1 MAKRGIPNGNVRLL
15 ITIALLIATVAGSYA
30 VYGAAVR
37 RMEPEVKLNTEHR
50 ISDEATDQLILNKM
64 EEILTAVEKE

>member
-1 MAKRGIPNGNVRLL
+1 MRKIVNGNLRSIIVILSAVAA
-15 ITIALLIATVAGSYA
+15 IAGSYA
-30 VYGAAVR
+30 VYGAAVK

-64 EEILTAVEKE
+64 AEILTAVEKR

>member
-1 MAKRGIPNGNVRLL
+1 MAKKIINGNLRVV
-15 ITIALLIATVAGSYA
+15 IVIVSAVAAIAGSYA

-50 ISDEATDQLILNKM
+50 ISDEATDQMILSKM
-64 EEILTAVEKE
+64 EEVLKAVEKP